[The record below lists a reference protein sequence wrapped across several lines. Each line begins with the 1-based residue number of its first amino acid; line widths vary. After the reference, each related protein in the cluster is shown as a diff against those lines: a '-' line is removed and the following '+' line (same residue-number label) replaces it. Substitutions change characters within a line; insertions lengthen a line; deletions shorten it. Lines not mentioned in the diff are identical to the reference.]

1 MGIEVLRAQ
10 RTWPLAAF
18 MQRWREAAPEASRQR
33 PRACPR
39 AERPP
44 PALLTL
50 CSRQGMEPALHLLR
64 GEALID
70 GDTVTR
76 FPAGELPV
84 AAAQRFAALFAVRAL
99 WEREALEPYIADLNS
114 PGQSA
119 EALLLDHARAV
130 QSSTALLYGARH
142 AGLAAR

>member
-1 MGIEVLRAQ
+1 
-10 RTWPLAAF
+10 
-18 MQRWREAAPEASRQR
+18 
-33 PRACPR
+33 
-39 AERPP
+39 
-44 PALLTL
+44 
-50 CSRQGMEPALHLLR
+50 MEPALHLLR